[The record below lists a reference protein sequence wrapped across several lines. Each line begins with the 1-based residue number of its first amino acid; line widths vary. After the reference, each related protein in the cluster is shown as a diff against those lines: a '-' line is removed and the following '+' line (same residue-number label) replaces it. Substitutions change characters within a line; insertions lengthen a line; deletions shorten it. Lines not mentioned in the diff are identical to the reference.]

1 MFFMQSNPIN
11 RFRRKIKLWKIAQKV
26 RNGEVPHNVD
36 RETIYEALKMTQ
48 KPNTTEVFGFLYA
61 RHFRDG
67 ELLEDLGLQGVRE
80 ITSAFTKY
88 LVDALMDSAV
98 TMDDFDKHAQGDGS
112 TAETDS
118 ETALVAQ
125 ESTRRTGTQTHGS
138 TSNIYK
144 SVATITAIAAY
155 TAIEHGLFDCMTA
168 TTQIMLDRTLVGS
181 PPNLVTDDEVE
192 WTYELTVNAGG

>member
-1 MFFMQSNPIN
+1 MFFLQNNPLSK
-11 RFRRKIKLWKIAQKV
+11 FRRKIKLRKIANQV
-26 RNGEVPHNVD
+26 RNGVVPRNVD
-36 RETIYEALKMTQ
+36 KETIYEALKVTR
-48 KPNTTEVFGFLYA
+48 KPNNTEVFGFLYA

-67 ELLEDLGLQGVRE
+67 ELVEDLGLQGVKE

-88 LVDALMDSAV
+88 LVDGLMDSAIV
-98 TMDDFDKHAQGDGS
+98 MDDFDKHAQGDGS

-118 ETALVAQ
+118 QTALVNQ
-125 ESTRRTGTQTHGS
+125 QSTRRTGTQTHGS

-144 SVATITAIAAY
+144 SIATITAVAAY
-155 TAIEHGLFDCMTA
+155 TAIEHGIFDSMTA